1 MSAVAELIVVTG
13 PPGVGKTTVSRVL
26 SGMFALS
33 ARVAGDD
40 YFGFIDR
47 GYLAPWTQAAHRQNE
62 VVVSAAA
69 AAAGLLVTG
78 GYTVVYDGVVG
89 PWLDERSG
97 DVVSICHR
105 PFTDHARAPTVAWVP
120 QDRAAGAPP
129 SLKRWGVGRG
139 GGASPMAGGSRPRA
153 LAAAGL
159 SLTRSRGPAAGPGRR
174 QGATGAATRPV
185 AW

>member
-1 MSAVAELIVVTG
+1 MSAVAELTG
-13 PPGVGKTTVSRVL
+13 PPGAGKTTVSRVL

-40 YFGFIDR
+40 FFGFIDR

-105 PFTDHARAPTVAWVP
+105 PFTDHARAPTVAHFEGYPRFAQLVRRRSNVGGLGAVAAHLQWQV
-120 QDRAAGAPP
+120 DRGPGP
-129 SLKRWGVGRG
+129 WPLR
-139 GGASPMAGGSRPRA
+139 GSR
-153 LAAAGL
+153 
-159 SLTRSRGPAAGPGRR
+159 
-174 QGATGAATRPV
+174 
-185 AW
+185 

>member
-1 MSAVAELIVVTG
+1 MT
-13 PPGVGKTTVSRVL
+13 
-26 SGMFALS
+26 F
-33 ARVAGDD
+33 
-40 YFGFIDR
+40 FGFIDR

-105 PFTDHARAPTVAWVP
+105 PCTDHARAPTVAHFEGYPRIAQLVRRRSNVGGLGAAAAHP
-120 QDRAAGAPP
+120 QWQVDRGPWP
-129 SLKRWGVGRG
+129 CPLR
-139 GGASPMAGGSRPRA
+139 GSR
-153 LAAAGL
+153 
-159 SLTRSRGPAAGPGRR
+159 
-174 QGATGAATRPV
+174 
-185 AW
+185 